1 MNLGMGM
8 HSIQLTIVVNY
19 MTAAERSRTVKA
31 AYKLLDLA
39 TSSLQGFGKNH
50 IIISVI

>member
-1 MNLGMGM
+1 MNLGMDGD
-8 HSIQLTIVVNY
+8 STQLITVVNY
-19 MTAAERSRTVKA
+19 MTAAERSRTVTA

-39 TSSLQGFGKNH
+39 TRSLQRFGKNC